1 MKMTIPDNPILIHV
15 EIGKLSISLFSR
27 WLGFGY
33 ADFKSQ
39 GKRLDFG
46 FIKFWLD

>member
-1 MKMTIPDNPILIHV
+1 MILLELNIGRLTIAV
-15 EIGKLSISLFSR
+15 FKC

-33 ADFKSQ
+33 KDFHGM

-46 FIKFWLD
+46 FIKFWLDAPYRLED